1 MSRNLP
7 DEQVILDLSNCQDF
21 AGSWMCLQTLGEGAY
36 GEVKLLMHR
45 HSKETLAAKIIDL
58 NKHKDAAHSVRREV
72 RIHSILDHE
81 NIIKLYGSRFISDV
95 NCEIIYL
102 EFAAGGELFNRIEPD
117 IGMPIEESQKYF
129 HQLLTGLSYLHQRG
143 ITHRDIK
150 PENLLLDING
160 NLKIS
165 DFGMATIFRLRGK
178 ERLLEKKCGTLP
190 YIAPEVLQNPYNA
203 APADIWSCGIVL
215 VAMVAG
221 ELPWDQPTMDCPEY
235 ELWINDQYLLITPW
249 SKIEN
254 TLLSLVRKIL
264 SANPQKRLPTEL
276 ILRHPWLTKKF
287 VVKDSTLPQLQ
298 CVDDDCPVFALSQ
311 PIPCNS
317 ARVHPEN
324 VAELLKGNDHHYFS
338 QPTQNDDLLISSQI
352 QLTQTHK
359 KNDFPHLIKRMT
371 RFFVNTNCEET
382 VQKLGLLL
390 DALLCTWT
398 MDEAGVT
405 ISTTDSRKAQL
416 VFKAN
421 VIEMNGKIL
430 LDFRLSRGCGLEF
443 KRRFLKIKNDLREI
457 ILKPTVEVKTN

>member
-1 MSRNLP
+1 
-7 DEQVILDLSNCQDF
+7 
-21 AGSWMCLQTLGEGAY
+21 MCLQTLGEGAY

-58 NKHKDAAHSVRREV
+58 KKHKDAAQNVRREV

-81 NIIKLYGSRFISDV
+81 NIIKMYGSRCVGDARY
-95 NCEIIYL
+95 EIIYL

-117 IGMPIEESQKYF
+117 MGMPIDEAQKYF
-129 HQLLTGLSYLHQRG
+129 QQLLNGLSYLHQRG

-165 DFGMATIFRLRGK
+165 DFGMATVFRLRGK
-178 ERLLEKKCGTLP
+178 ERLLDKKCGTLP
-190 YIAPEVLQNPYNA
+190 YIAPEVLLNPYSA
-203 APADIWSCGIVL
+203 VEADIWSCGIVL

-221 ELPWDQPTMDCPEY
+221 ELPWDQPTMDCIEY
-235 ELWINDQYLLITPW
+235 GHWINDQYLLITPW

-264 SANPQKRLPTEL
+264 SLNPKKRLSTEL

-287 VVKDSTLPQLQ
+287 VAKDPQLQ
-298 CVDDDCPVFALSQ
+298 SANGDYPCMALSQ
-311 PIPCNS
+311 PMPCNTS
-317 ARVHPEN
+317 RVNPAN
-324 VAELLKGNDHHYFS
+324 IAELLKVNEHHYFS

-371 RFFVNTNCEET
+371 RFFVKTNCEET
-382 VQKLGLLL
+382 VQRIGVLL
-390 DALLCTWT
+390 DALLYKWT
-398 MDEAGVT
+398 MDEGGVT
-405 ISTTDSRKAQL
+405 ISTTDRRKAQL

-421 VIEMNGKIL
+421 VIDMNGKIL

-443 KRRFLKIKNDLREI
+443 KRRFLQIKRDLVEI
-457 ILKPTVEVKTN
+457 ILKPAADVKGK